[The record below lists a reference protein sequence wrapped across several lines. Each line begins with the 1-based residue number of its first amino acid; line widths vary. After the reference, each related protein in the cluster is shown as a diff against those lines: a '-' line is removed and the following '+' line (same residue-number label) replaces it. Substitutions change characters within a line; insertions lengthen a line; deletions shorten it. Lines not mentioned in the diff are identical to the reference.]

1 MQILEFAFVCY
12 PVTDMPRARNF
23 YEKILG
29 FMPSKVFG
37 DDKIAWVEY
46 EVGPHT
52 LAITN
57 MAPDWKPSP
66 DGASVALEIADFDA
80 AIAELKAA
88 QVKFA
93 IEPMTTPVCRMAVI
107 CDPDGSKICLHQ
119 RTPVK
124 LM

>member
-80 AIAELKAA
+80 TIAELKVA